1 MATPPIHLLDSSIN
15 TTRVTVTRDS
25 GGSPIQTFNAS
36 LSSVPARIQQV
47 SASEALRYGRESNRR
62 MWKIFVATGQD
73 IVEEDQ
79 VSFVDS
85 TTGSDVTRTL
95 QINEIRNP
103 QQAGVIMAVMCEE
116 SD

>member
-1 MATPPIHLLDSSIN
+1 
-15 TTRVTVTRDS
+15 
-25 GGSPIQTFNAS
+25 
-36 LSSVPARIQQV
+36 
-47 SASEALRYGRESNRR
+47 